1 MFITCEWVGGDCGHW
16 EIYENGE
23 FILSLSCDD
32 SELSETLRSLRD
44 TTPET

>member
-1 MFITCEWVGGDCGHW
+1 MFITCDWVGGECGHW

-23 FILSLSCDD
+23 FIISCDD
-32 SELSETLRSLRD
+32 SELSEILRYLRD

>member
-1 MFITCEWVGGDCGHW
+1 MFITCEWVGGECGHW

-23 FILSLSCDD
+23 FILSCDD